1 MGLFTVPEA
10 RAELARLRPVLD
22 ELVRLRADAAELAA
36 SLRPGGRETALG
48 GMPEWK
54 AAQARLDDLM
64 TTVQRTGAELKGF
77 APLLVDFPAE
87 VDGVDVL
94 LCWLEGD
101 PELCWYHR
109 VDLGFAG
116 RRRLP
121 DRVAVVSEEIAA
133 GLFDGVAEHYDQ
145 DAFHGIVAEALVDG
159 LGSTS
164 PDRILDVA
172 TGTGVA
178 AFAALRLKPGEV
190 LAIDISP
197 GMIAKAEAKSATQDP
212 DRTITWQVASAVP
225 SPVEDEGAD
234 AVLCASSLHFLGT
247 AALRDWLRALRPG
260 GRVGFSLPLA
270 SAFRPSEAFAAI
282 VPADLKLPSTEDEAA
297 ELAAEA
303 GFTEVT
309 AKRLD
314 VESGDRT
321 RSVFLVHATK
331 PER

>member
-10 RAELARLRPVLD
+10 RAELARLRPALD

-36 SLRPGGRETALG
+36 ALRPGGRETALG

-77 APLLVDFPAE
+77 APLLIDFPAE
-87 VDGVDVL
+87 LDGVDVL

-109 VDLGFAG
+109 TDLGFAG

-121 DRVAVVSEEIAA
+121 DTAVVVREEIAA
-133 GLFDGVAEHYDQ
+133 GLFDGVAAHYDE
-145 DAFHGIVAEALVDG
+145 DAFHGLVADALVDG
-159 LGSTS
+159 LGRTA
-164 PDRILDVA
+164 PERVLDVA

-197 GMIAKAEAKSATQDP
+197 GMIAQAETKAATRDP
-212 DRTITWQVASAVP
+212 GRLITWQVASAVP

-234 AVLCASSLHFLGT
+234 VVLCASSLHFLGA

-282 VPADLKLPSTEDEAA
+282 VPTDLKLPETEYDAA
-297 ELAAEA
+297 GLAAEA

-309 AKRLD
+309 VKRLE
-314 VESGDRT
+314 VESEDRI
-321 RSVFLVHATK
+321 RSVFVVHATK
-331 PER
+331 P

>member
-197 GMIAKAEAKSATQDP
+197 VMIAKAEAKSATRDP
-212 DRTITWQVASAVP
+212 GRTITWQVASAVP

-260 GRVGFSLPLA
+260 GRIGFSLPLA
-270 SAFRPSEAFAAI
+270 SAFRPSAAFAAI
-282 VPADLKLPSTEDEAA
+282 VPVDLKLPSTEDEAA
-297 ELAAEA
+297 DLAAEA

-309 AKRLD
+309 ARRLD
-314 VESGDRT
+314 VESGGRI

-331 PER
+331 PTR